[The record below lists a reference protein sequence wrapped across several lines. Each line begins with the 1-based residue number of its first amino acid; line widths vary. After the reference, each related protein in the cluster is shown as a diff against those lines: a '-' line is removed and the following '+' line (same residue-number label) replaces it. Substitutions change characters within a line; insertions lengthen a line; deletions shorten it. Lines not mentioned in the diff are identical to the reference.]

1 MEHWPRMK
9 ERTTVTSD
17 DWFRPWLP
25 ILKKRNPETRES
37 SFPSNHF
44 EPQNGALL
52 VELSKALGKS
62 RHELQNTWPFRI
74 VFFQGSRLF
83 FLIGVWL
90 WSYI

>member
-1 MEHWPRMK
+1 MEHWPRKK

-25 ILKKRNPETRES
+25 ILRKRNPETRES

-52 VELSKALGKS
+52 VELSKATDMSYKIHGLLGLSSSKV
-62 RHELQNTWPFRI
+62 L
-74 VFFQGSRLF
+74 GSFSSLEF
-83 FLIGVWL
+83 GFGVIL
-90 WSYI
+90 K